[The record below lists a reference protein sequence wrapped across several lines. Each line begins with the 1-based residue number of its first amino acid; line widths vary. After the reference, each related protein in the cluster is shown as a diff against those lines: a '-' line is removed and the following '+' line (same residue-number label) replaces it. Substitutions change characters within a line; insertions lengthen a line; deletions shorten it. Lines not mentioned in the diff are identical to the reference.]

1 MLSSLFFFI
10 ENSRNST
17 EGLNNIGGALIHMG
31 TNVGTIVNMATPVG
45 AAFNLE
51 PSGAPQACKVL
62 WLNPNSELELTC
74 DGDNH
79 QGPSGKINKIK

>member
-1 MLSSLFFFI
+1 MENNFFV
-10 ENSRNST
+10 ENSRKKN
-17 EGLNNIGGALIHMG
+17 EGVNNIAGTLIHMG
-31 TNVGTIVNMATPVG
+31 PNAGSIVNMATPVG
-45 AAFNLE
+45 AVFNLE

-79 QGPSGKINKIK
+79 QGPSGKINKKK